1 MWSLVCVSFLLPAAC
16 IFQLLGVL
24 DLSNFLCSR
33 AYVLSTQAPITGGLA
48 KWPDNSPGR
57 SICLSTLSVHLSVSL
72 FICPSVSLS
81 VCPSLCS
88 VVHSSVCSFVHPYLS
103 VSLSV
108 WPSVHLFV
116 HLSIDCVSYICVHHL
131 LFVHLLSVHQSF
143 CPSICFVC
151 LSITAFFHASVCL
164 SVLLSISPS
173 ILSVHQSQ
181 CHSIC
186 LSIHLCPSVSL
197 STCLPI
203 SLCWSVFQPFLYCLG
218 LNLVAVKTLN
228 ICLPSEYLCDLGVF
242 WPITHLADL
251 KRLTGEPEGG
261 SPCWQ
266 WPVCF
271 QAYADWPCW
280 QWPVCL

>member
-1 MWSLVCVSFLLPAAC
+1 MWSLVCVSFLLHAAC

-33 AYVLSTQAPITGGLA
+33 TYVLSTQAPITGGLA

-57 SICLSTLSVHLSVSL
+57 SISLSTLSVHLSVSL
-72 FICPSVSLS
+72 FICPFVCLSISLFSCPFICLFICPSISVCQFVCLTLCPFVCPSVHWLCLISVSITFCLSSCCLSISPFVHPSVLS
-81 VCPSLCS
+81 VCPS
-88 VVHSSVCSFVHPYLS
+88 VPLS
-103 VSLSV
+103 M
-108 WPSVHLFV
+108 HL
-116 HLSIDCVSYICVHHL
+116 
-131 LFVHLLSVHQSF
+131 
-143 CPSICFVC
+143 
-151 LSITAFFHASVCL
+151 SVCL

-181 CHSIC
+181 CQSIC

-251 KRLTGEPEGG
+251 KRLTGEPEGS
-261 SPCWQ
+261 SPRWQ

-271 QAYADWPCW
+271 QTYADWSCW
-280 QWPVCL
+280 QRPVCF